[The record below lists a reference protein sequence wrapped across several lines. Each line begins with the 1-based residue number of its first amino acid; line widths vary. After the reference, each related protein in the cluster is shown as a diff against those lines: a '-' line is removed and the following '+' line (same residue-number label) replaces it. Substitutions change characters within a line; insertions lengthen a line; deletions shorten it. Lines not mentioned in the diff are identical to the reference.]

1 MQSIFFF
8 SLQLVAL
15 RSMKYNSTVDI
26 ENNYRPVQDLN
37 GRKVYV
43 SYNITTIP
51 TTTTTTTTPSTE
63 PPVITDGVARKIS
76 NVALLLMLLLGA
88 VFFH

>member
-51 TTTTTTTTPSTE
+51 TTTTTTPSTV
-63 PPVITDGVARKIS
+63 PSVTADGVARKIS